1 MTSELP
7 PEYDDRP
14 LEAARAISQILSYQL
29 SDLSAQP
36 EVLSR
41 EEAAASLG
49 FINALIEVLE
59 LGHAKPN

>member
-1 MTSELP
+1 MTGELP
-7 PEYDDRP
+7 PDYDDRP

-29 SDLSAQP
+29 SDP
-36 EVLSR
+36 ETETVTLSR
-41 EEAAASLG
+41 DEATASLG